1 LSVDV
6 LVEDR
11 DGDVVLVFASENG
24 SIEVSTRAFY
34 SSVCLNRENPL
45 EKTKELLENVMK
57 MLGEDDVKVRFEI
70 LAEVPEDAVILNPW
84 VDPEES
90 EGEVHPVRVR
100 LETSSGE
107 HEFVLLV
114 PVERKAGIKELI
126 LKVVGLR

>member
-1 LSVDV
+1 MDV

-57 MLGEDDVKVRFEI
+57 MLGEDDVRVRFEI

>member
-1 LSVDV
+1 VDV

>member
-1 LSVDV
+1 MDV

-70 LAEVPEDAVILNPW
+70 LAEVPEDAVVLNPW

-90 EGEVHPVRVR
+90 EGEVHPVRVK

-107 HEFVLLV
+107 HDFVLLV

>member
-1 LSVDV
+1 MSVDV

>member
-1 LSVDV
+1 MDV